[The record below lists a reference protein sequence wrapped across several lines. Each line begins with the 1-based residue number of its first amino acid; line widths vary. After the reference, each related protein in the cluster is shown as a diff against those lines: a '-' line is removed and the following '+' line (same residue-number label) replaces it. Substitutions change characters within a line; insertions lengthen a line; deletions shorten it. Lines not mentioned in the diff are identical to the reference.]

1 MNMLPV
7 FTLVEM
13 KKPYQAYD
21 PLVQIGIWA
30 VAGFERLRL
39 LAAQAQL
46 GTQREEGERA
56 RPLLVPMWTTQGG
69 SWSLYIGS
77 SPSDERVKMY
87 GPVFMKN
94 ASDLADIYALIETN
108 RRIMQWGNDV
118 YLPWLEKA
126 VLESMLAV

>member
-7 FTLVEM
+7 FALVEM
-13 KKPYQAYD
+13 KRLYQAYG

-30 VAGFERLRL
+30 VAGFELLRL

-56 RPLLVPMWTTQGG
+56 RPLPVPMWTTQGG
-69 SWSLYIGS
+69 SWSLYIGY
-77 SPSDERVKMY
+77 SPSNERVEVY
-87 GPVFMKN
+87 RPVFMKN
-94 ASDLADIYALIETN
+94 ASDLADIFTLIETN
-108 RRIMQWGNDV
+108 RRTIRWGNNV